1 MLSLRDPLGTGRAR
15 PPPPADPDAYDAAR
29 EEVEGGRSLLSAA
42 DLAELKRDVAAHGLL
57 DIAAV
62 RSALALGRAG
72 SDDGDGDG
80 DNATVDPEM
89 LLAVDVRV
97 GFKVFLAGGEAYT
110 RDDLYDHFAFHE
122 LGVTPEDVFAAQLV
136 DAFPPRNGAA
146 VGGAAGYGGCDLVAR
161 DADDDSVAPGRVDDL
176 VAGVGRRGHAAS
188 HVAPLRTARTKVYV
202 GRSRWEDFVALSR
215 VCRGAVHVAR
225 RGGAVLALAGSGAA
239 AGQFA
244 IQHAHIDAAVAASA
258 PAAGALPAA
267 DAGAAAPAAGASLD
281 TVEGAAAPAADAAL
295 WAAVADLQR
304 RVAALEAR

>member
-80 DNATVDPEM
+80 ATVDPEM

-146 VGGAAGYGGCDLVAR
+146 DGGAAGYGGCDLVAR

-176 VAGVGRRGHAAS
+176 VAGVGHVASHVAS

-258 PAAGALPAA
+258 PAADASPATDA
-267 DAGAAAPAAGASLD
+267 DAAAPAA
-281 TVEGAAAPAADAAL
+281 EAAL
-295 WAAVADLQR
+295 WAAIADLQR
-304 RVAALEAR
+304 RVAALETR